1 MKRVL
6 EILFSGF
13 VWVIGLV
20 TFFLWALFILIIGVF
35 FQGSV
40 FEKSVRFGCKL
51 IMFIMGIQVSTR
63 NQENYDYKKQYIV
76 MMNHVN
82 MFDPFMIYACFKGRA
97 RGIEEESH
105 FKWPVYG
112 WVIRRI
118 GHIPISR
125 KKGRKAIESLKK
137 AVRLIK
143 SKKGISVVILPEGA
157 RTLDGKLGKF
167 KKGGFLLALE
177 SGLDILPV
185 IQRGSYRIKRR
196 ENWIIKPGKVECIFE
211 RPISTKTY
219 TKDNINDLIKET
231 RNIFLKYVE

>member
-6 EILFSGF
+6 EILFSSF
-13 VWVIGLV
+13 IWVVGLV
-20 TFFLWALFILIIGVF
+20 TFFLLALFILIIGVF

-40 FEKSVRFGCKL
+40 FEKSVKFGSKL
-51 IMFIMGIQVSTR
+51 IIFIMGIQVSAM
-63 NQENYDYKKQYIV
+63 NLENYDYKKQYIV

-82 MFDPFMIYACFKGRA
+82 MFDPFMIYACFKGKA
-97 RGIEEESH
+97 RGM
-105 FKWPVYG
+105 
-112 WVIRRI
+112 
-118 GHIPISR
+118 HIPISR

-143 SKKGISVVILPEGA
+143 SKKGISVVILPEGT

-185 IQRGSYRIKRR
+185 IQKGSYRIKRR
-196 ENWIIKPGKVECIFE
+196 GSWIIKPGKVE
-211 RPISTKTY
+211 Y
-219 TKDNINDLIKET
+219 
-231 RNIFLKYVE
+231 